1 MVTLHMEFTD
11 WSHHVNGTAFKGVIT
26 RKALRLC
33 NPTTLLALKSDSKSG
48 EVNLQSEPTLS

>member
-11 WSHHVNGTAFKGVIT
+11 WSHHVNVTAFKSMIT
-26 RKALRLC
+26 RKALMHC